1 MFDRPRWFPGIALLL
16 SFASLQ
22 ALKAQNEESGGDQLQ
37 FVPPPIEG
45 VISLGA
51 YDSKGKLVRVLKKA
65 AEIDSFKAA
74 SDGLVIDWDRN
85 DSQGKPVP
93 NGKYFARGV
102 LVGDVKIEGVA
113 FHLNDWVDSSAD
125 LRIQKVLSATL
136 LDAQRTAVLV
146 DVPQPEALL
155 LESNGNRSGTISL
168 PFNPSTIKAAGPNLL
183 LFDKAQV
190 MLIDATSGAQVS
202 RQSISDVRDADSS
215 GDRTVVL
222 SGNQIKYQ
230 NQINATPQDLKPPAE
245 DLFRCAVVGSSI
257 VVASKEANL
266 WKLDGQESIAVDAG
280 EIGELLDMG
289 AGSFESLWLLVKAGT
304 ATLLKQIDSSGKIRR
319 EIELPPDLQ
328 TVTRLGASRNEDTL
342 LLMSDDGTTQR
353 VIGVRFQA
361 ADQGK
366 SIWEKWFERTLTPFK
381 FFDLKEGQVVA
392 AVVKTDSPP
401 VPVKPANNPMEN
413 TRQAVFQLS
422 IVADETGAWVANVD
436 GLPLFQVCATKNIK
450 QTRWVSDGANGLRVY
465 TSDGTVVEEYHLTSL
480 ENLFRFDAGS
490 FD

>member
-1 MFDRPRWFPGIALLL
+1 MFDPSRWFPGIALLL
-16 SFASLQ
+16 SFVSLQ
-22 ALKAQNEESGGDQLQ
+22 VLKAQDEESSANQLL

-102 LVGDVKIEGVA
+102 LIGDVKVEGVA

-125 LRIQKVLSATL
+125 SRIRRVLSATL
-136 LDAQRTAVLV
+136 LDSQRTVVLA
-146 DVPQPEALL
+146 DASQPEAVVID
-155 LESNGNRSGTISL
+155 SNGHRSATIPL
-168 PFNPSTIKAAGPNLL
+168 PFSPITIKASGSNLL

-190 MLIDATSGAQVS
+190 MLIDATSGVQVS
-202 RQSISDVRDADSS
+202 RQTNSDVRDADFS
-215 GDRTVVL
+215 GDQTVVL

-230 NQINATPQDLKPPAE
+230 NQINAPPQDLKSPAE
-245 DLFRCAVVGSSI
+245 DLFRCAVVGSSM
-257 VVASKEANL
+257 VVASKEAKL
-266 WKLDGQESIAVDAG
+266 WRLDGQEFIAVDAG
-280 EIGELLDMG
+280 ETGELLDMG
-289 AGSFESLWLLVKAGT
+289 AGSLESVWLLVKTTT

-328 TVTRLGASRNEDTL
+328 TVNRLGASRNEDTL

-353 VIGVRFQA
+353 VIGVRFQG

-381 FFDLKEGQVVA
+381 FFDLKEGKVVA
-392 AVVKTDSPP
+392 ADAKTDSPP
-401 VPVKPANNPMEN
+401 VSVKAANNPMEN
-413 TRQAVFQLS
+413 TRQASFQLS
-422 IVADETGAWVANVD
+422 IVADETGAWVASTD
-436 GLPLFQVCATKNIK
+436 GLPLFQVCETKNIK
-450 QTRWVSDGANGLRVY
+450 QIRCISDGANGLRVY